1 MDIKKLVEGIKGCA
15 CGMDHLC
22 PVDHIEIGSGVLAK
36 LPAACEAFKSILLV
50 ADQNTY
56 RVCGKDA
63 EAVLG
68 EKITAKMLFETGED
82 VLIPDEKAVEATEA
96 MLREDTDLII
106 GVGSGVINDLCKYVS
121 FKNNLPYYIVATAPS
136 MDGYVS
142 VGAAMILE
150 GMKETV
156 SARPPKGLFAES
168 KVLAEAPMRMLQAG
182 YGDIVGKYSCLN
194 DWKLATLLN
203 NEYFCQTVYDLTMDT
218 VKKVEPLAEGILQ
231 RDEESVG
238 ALMEALVIVGVAMAY
253 VGNSRPASG
262 SEHHLSHYFEITG
275 IVYDTP
281 YLPHGIDV
289 VYSAAVT
296 AALREKVVKAEAKAV
311 AFDEKD
317 WEENIRRVYG
327 SSAEGVLKLQRKLNW
342 YENHNGEAVFA
353 KEAELKALLAE
364 APTEKE
370 MVAIIEKIGLDMK
383 EFYDLYGA
391 KKVEDAILYAKDLKD
406 RYTVLWTY
414 NQFFRG

>member
-1 MDIKKLVEGIKGCA
+1 MDIKKLVEGIKGCS

-22 PVDHIEIGSGVLAK
+22 PVDYIEIGDGVLSK
-36 LPAACEAFKSILLV
+36 LPAACQGYHNILLV

-56 RVCGKDA
+56 RVCGK
-63 EAVLG
+63 EVEQVLG
-68 EKITAKMLFETGED
+68 DAITAKMLFDTGDD
-82 VLIPDEKAVEATEA
+82 VLIPDERAVEATQEKITSA
-96 MLREDTDLII
+96 TDLII

-121 FKNNLPYYIVATAPS
+121 FKNDLPYYIVATAPS

-156 SARPPKGLFAES
+156 SARPPKALFAES

-194 DWKLATLLN
+194 DWELATLLN
-203 NEYFCQTVYDLTMDT
+203 GEYFCQKVYDLTMDT
-218 VKKVEPLAEGILQ
+218 VQKVEPLAEGILK
-231 RDEESVG
+231 RDHQAVG
-238 ALMEALVIVGVAMAY
+238 ALMEALVVVGVAMAY

-289 VYSAAVT
+289 VYSAVVT
-296 AALREKVVKAEAKAV
+296 AALRERVVKGQAKAV
-311 AFDEKD
+311 PFDEAE
-317 WEENIRRVYG
+317 WEKNIRRVYG
-327 SSAEGVLKLQRKLNW
+327 SSADGVLKLQRKLNW
-342 YENHNGEAVFA
+342 YNDHNGEAVFA
-353 KEAELKALLAE
+353 KEEQVKALLAK
-364 APTEKE
+364 APTEQQ
-370 MVAIIEKIGLDMK
+370 MLAIVKKIGLDMQ
-383 EFYDLYGA
+383 EFYDLYGTQ
-391 KKVEDAILYAKDLKD
+391 KVEDAILYAKDLKD
-406 RYTVLWTY
+406 RYSVLWTY